1 MLMVADSKLT
11 ATKNRIKDMTKLEK
25 VSHALLDRLLDGLTI
40 TGVGNSSEKSTFL
53 LDN

>member
-1 MLMVADSKLT
+1 MLMIADSKLT

-25 VSHALLDRLLDGLTI
+25 VSDELLDRLFHELTLS
-40 TGVGNSSEKSTFL
+40 GVGNSSEKSTFL

>member
-25 VSHALLDRLLDGLTI
+25 VSDELVDRLFDRLTI
-40 TGVGNSSEKSTFL
+40 SGVGNSSEKSTFL